1 VQGGCQPRSDANA
14 QQILLRDAWRLHLL
28 RSGLS
33 KKERQMAAKKKA
45 KKKSKKKV

>member
-1 VQGGCQPRSDANA
+1 MSAPIGRERAA
-14 QQILLRDAWRLHLL
+14 ILLRDAWRLHLL

-33 KKERQMAAKKKA
+33 KKELQMAAKKKA